1 MKKKQQAEEQQDD
14 QKPFDVELPVVE
26 ERKAWRTIASLSE
39 LSMLFATGQPVYK
52 AVGLEKQ
59 EVSQQ
64 ELYKVSFGDVIKMIK
79 EYKLYR

>member
-1 MKKKQQAEEQQDD
+1 MKKKQQTQEQQ
-14 QKPFDVELPVVE
+14 QEQTPLDVELPVVE
-26 ERKAWRTIASLSE
+26 ERKVWKTIASLSE

-59 EVSQQ
+59 QISQQ
-64 ELYKVSFGDVIKMIK
+64 ELHKVSFGDVIKMIK